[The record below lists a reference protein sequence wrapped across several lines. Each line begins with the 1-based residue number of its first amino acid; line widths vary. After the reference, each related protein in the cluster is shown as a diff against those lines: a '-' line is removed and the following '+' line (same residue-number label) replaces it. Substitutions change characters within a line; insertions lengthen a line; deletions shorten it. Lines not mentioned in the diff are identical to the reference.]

1 MHISPIKPILAA
13 AVLLA
18 FIPAAF
24 AQSGRVQPTP
34 TPTPPDE
41 IVKVATEEIKLN
53 VLAFNV
59 SGAFVPD
66 MTLDDLVIA
75 ENNVLHPPSSVRRI
89 PANVLIVM
97 DTGGEMRVAKS
108 LDRTR
113 RVAIAV
119 AEALRDGDQVAVMQ
133 YSDRAE
139 VISEWTTNRAETV
152 AAIKRSNFGR
162 RSVFVDAITAARQFM
177 IASGADNRHIV
188 LITDGTDSLG
198 RSSAKFDALQALT
211 ATDISVHVLS
221 YTSME
226 IDDIEPRSRGVS
238 KSPPPKALPDE
249 VAAQLPNGARDVA
262 TAPKAV
268 TINTDRAFIRS
279 MKARKADLEKS
290 QEQLEKLAENT
301 NGTFILPDSPDEML
315 LKAPLVARMI
325 DSSYVVTYIPKIP
338 VVDTRGIAERNIEVT
353 SKRPGLIVQARR
365 KVLIPT
371 DAAGRR
377 R

>member
-226 IDDIEPRSRGVS
+226 IDDIEPLTRRFEISATQSTARRGSRSAAQRSSRCSNGSKGCDDQHRPCVHQIDESPKGRSR
-238 KSPPPKALPDE
+238 K
-249 VAAQLPNGARDVA
+249 VAGA
-262 TAPKAV
+262 
-268 TINTDRAFIRS
+268 
-279 MKARKADLEKS
+279 ARK
-290 QEQLEKLAENT
+290 
-301 NGTFILPDSPDEML
+301 
-315 LKAPLVARMI
+315 
-325 DSSYVVTYIPKIP
+325 
-338 VVDTRGIAERNIEVT
+338 TRREYERHVH
-353 SKRPGLIVQARR
+353 PA
-365 KVLIPT
+365 
-371 DAAGRR
+371 
-377 R
+377 